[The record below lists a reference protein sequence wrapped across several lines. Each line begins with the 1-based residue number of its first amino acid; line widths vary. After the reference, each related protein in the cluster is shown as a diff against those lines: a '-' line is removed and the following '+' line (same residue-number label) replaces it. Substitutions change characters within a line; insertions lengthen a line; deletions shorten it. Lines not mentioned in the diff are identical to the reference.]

1 MKAETIQIEQERTV
15 AEMLASKG
23 LDAKNFFVSLNGQVA
38 KQTDVLR
45 STDEVKV
52 IPAVAGG

>member
-1 MKAETIQIEQERTV
+1 MKAETIQIEQEQTV

-23 LDAKNFFVSLNGQVA
+23 LDPKNFFVSLNGEVA
-38 KQTDVLR
+38 KQTDILK